1 MKNKVTWIVV
11 SNSQTAFV
19 VANEGPRTGF
29 VPVAGHVWEAP
40 ELVGYSDEP
49 GVMQSSFGPG
59 RPSMTTRDLKR
70 EGQKSFAAEIMDHL
84 VKAQREKAFDRIV
97 LTGTP
102 QMLGALR
109 DVTPTSIKAA
119 LLAELDKDLT
129 KIPPAEL
136 GAHLR
141 DIMRL

>member
-1 MKNKVTWIVV
+1 MKNKVTWIVL
-11 SNSQTAFV
+11 SNSQNASV

-29 VPVAGHVWEAP
+29 VPVAGHVWEP
-40 ELVGYSDEP
+40 PQVIGYSDEP

-59 RPSMTTRDLKR
+59 RPSMTTTDLKR
-70 EGQKSFAAEIMDHL
+70 EGQKTFAADIMEHL
-84 VKAQREKAFDRIV
+84 VKAQRDKAFDRIV

-109 DVTPTSIKAA
+109 DAAPSAIKAA
-119 LLAELDKDLT
+119 LMAELDKDLT

-136 GAHLR
+136 GPHLR

>member
-1 MKNKVTWIVV
+1 MKNKVTWIVL
-11 SNSQTAFV
+11 SNSQNASV
-19 VANEGPRTGF
+19 VANEGPRSGF
-29 VPVAGHVWEAP
+29 EPVAGQTWEAP

-59 RPSMTTRDLKR
+59 RPSMTTTDIKR
-70 EGQKSFAAEIMDHL
+70 EGQKKFAADIMEHL
-84 VKAQREKAFDRIV
+84 VKAQREKAFDQLV

-109 DVTPTSIKAA
+109 DAAPSAIKEA

-129 KIPPAEL
+129 KVPVAEL

-141 DIMRL
+141 DIMRP